1 MMIQNLNEGL
11 PVSQDDEPRLTFRQF
26 FAKVVEVDVLHFFSV
41 GDDQFSLRIDLQDQG
56 SGYRGTIEAK
66 SLKSVAQ
73 TYLEK
78 NRLIVLE
85 GKFHFGG
92 FLEPKIECVKEGVR
106 VPRGLV
112 DSIKLENID

>member
-66 SLKSVAQ
+66 SLESVAQ

-85 GKFHFGG
+85 GKYILDD
-92 FLEPKIECVKEGVR
+92 FLSPK
-106 VPRGLV
+106 
-112 DSIKLENID
+112 